1 MIDRKSFMLKEIVL
15 FAVAKRLQSYFC
27 DYLIP
32 LTVKSYIK
40 KLPKV
45 NFLDLRKF
53 FYFQYYSKIAQQWF
67 RNLGYVFAFFDTRSL
82 TTFYFSRKCIL
93 RC

>member
-1 MIDRKSFMLKEIVL
+1 MLKEIVL

-45 NFLDLRKF
+45 NFLDLGKF
-53 FYFQYYSKIAQQWF
+53 F
-67 RNLGYVFAFFDTRSL
+67 
-82 TTFYFSRKCIL
+82 FSSIIRKLSNIDFEIKDMF
-93 RC
+93 

>member
-53 FYFQYYSKIAQQWF
+53 FLFPILFENCPTLISKF
-67 RNLGYVFAFFDTRSL
+67 RICFSFF
-82 TTFYFSRKCIL
+82 IGH
-93 RC
+93 

>member
-1 MIDRKSFMLKEIVL
+1 MIDGKSFLLKEIVL

-53 FYFQYYSKIAQQWF
+53 FFISSIIRKLSNIYFEIKDMF
-67 RNLGYVFAFFDTRSL
+67 
-82 TTFYFSRKCIL
+82 
-93 RC
+93 